1 MSLRDIKQRIHSVKS
16 TQKITSA
23 MKLVS
28 AAKLRRTQAA
38 IDCMRPYEQKLS
50 AILSSFLGN
59 VAVQSEYNVPREV
72 KKVVVI
78 PIASDTTLCGAF
90 NSNVIRLAKEV
101 VDEYRLQ
108 GIAIEIMPVGKKM
121 HEYFKKQGMDTV
133 DMLMKQAGAPQYPE
147 ISLVAKELMQRYAA
161 GEIDRI
167 ELVYTHSVSASKQ
180 IPQRELFLPVDTSLL
195 VSDNAVHT
203 VDYIIEPTKEELL
216 QSLIPKVIQL
226 HLYTVLLDS
235 SVAEHAAR
243 MIAMQ
248 IATDNADDLIAE
260 LTLEYNKGRQQ
271 AITNELLDILS
282 GSLPK

>member
-38 IDCMRPYEQKLS
+38 IDCLRPYEEKLS

-59 VAVQSEYNVPREV
+59 ATVQSEYNVSREV

-78 PIASDTTLCGAF
+78 PVASDTTLCGAF

-108 GIAIEIMPVGKKM
+108 GIAIEVMPVGKKM
-121 HEYFKKQGMDTV
+121 HESFKKQGIDTI
-133 DMLMKQAGAPQYPE
+133 DTLMKQAGAPLYSE
-147 ISLVAKELMQRYAA
+147 VAVAAKELMQRYIA

-180 IPQRELFLPVDTSLL
+180 IPQRELFLPIDTAML
-195 VSDNAVHT
+195 VSDNVTHT
-203 VDYIIEPTKEELL
+203 ADYIIEPTKEELL

-271 AITNELLDILS
+271 AITNELLDIVS

>member
-59 VAVQSEYNVPREV
+59 AAVQSEYNVPREV

-203 VDYIIEPTKEELL
+203 VDFIIEPTKEELL

>member
-38 IDCMRPYEQKLS
+38 IDCLRPYEEKLS

-59 VAVQSEYNVPREV
+59 ATVQSEYNVSREV

-78 PIASDTTLCGAF
+78 PVASDTTLCGAF
-90 NSNVIRLAKEV
+90 NSNVIRLAKEI

-108 GIAIEIMPVGKKM
+108 GIAIEVMPVGKKM
-121 HEYFKKQGMDTV
+121 HESFKKQGIDTI
-133 DMLMKQAGAPQYPE
+133 DTLMKQAGAPLYSE
-147 ISLVAKELMQRYAA
+147 VAVAAKELMQRYIA

-180 IPQRELFLPVDTSLL
+180 IPQREMFLPIDTAML
-195 VSDNAVHT
+195 VSDNATHT
-203 VDYIIEPTKEELL
+203 ADYIIEPTKEELL

-271 AITNELLDILS
+271 AITNELLDIVS

>member
-38 IDCMRPYEQKLS
+38 IDCLRPYEEKLS

-59 VAVQSEYNVPREV
+59 ATVQSEYNVSREV

-78 PIASDTTLCGAF
+78 PVASDTTLCGAF

-108 GIAIEIMPVGKKM
+108 GIAIEVMPVGKKM
-121 HEYFKKQGMDTV
+121 HESFKKQGIDTI
-133 DMLMKQAGAPQYPE
+133 DTLMKQAGAPLYTE
-147 ISLVAKELMQRYAA
+147 VAVAAKELMQRYIA

-180 IPQRELFLPVDTSLL
+180 IPQREMFLPIDTAML
-195 VSDNAVHT
+195 VSDNVTHT
-203 VDYIIEPTKEELL
+203 ADYIIEPTKEELL
-216 QSLIPKVIQL
+216 QSLIPKVIQM

-235 SVAEHAAR
+235 AVAEHAAR

-271 AITNELLDILS
+271 AITNELLDIVS

>member
-59 VAVQSEYNVPREV
+59 AAVQSEYNVPREV

-203 VDYIIEPTKEELL
+203 VDFIIAPTKEELL

-226 HLYTVLLDS
+226 HLYIVLLDS

>member
-59 VAVQSEYNVPREV
+59 AAVQSEYNVPREV

-180 IPQRELFLPVDTSLL
+180 IPQRELFLPLDTSLL

>member
-59 VAVQSEYNVPREV
+59 AAVQSEYNVPREV

>member
-38 IDCMRPYEQKLS
+38 IDCLRPYEEKLS

-59 VAVQSEYNVPREV
+59 ATVQSEYNVSREV

-78 PIASDTTLCGAF
+78 PVASDTTLCGAF

-108 GIAIEIMPVGKKM
+108 GIAIEVMPVGKKM
-121 HEYFKKQGMDTV
+121 HESFKKQGIDTI
-133 DMLMKQAGAPQYPE
+133 DTLMKQAGAPLYTE
-147 ISLVAKELMQRYAA
+147 VAVAAKELMQRYIA

-180 IPQRELFLPVDTSLL
+180 IPQREMFLPIDTAML
-195 VSDNAVHT
+195 VSDNVTHT
-203 VDYIIEPTKEELL
+203 ADYIIEPTKEELL
-216 QSLIPKVIQL
+216 QRLIPKVIQM

-235 SVAEHAAR
+235 AVAEHAAR

-271 AITNELLDILS
+271 AITNELLDIVS

>member
-1 MSLRDIKQRIHSVKS
+1 
-16 TQKITSA
+16 

-38 IDCMRPYEQKLS
+38 IDCLRPYEEKLS

-59 VAVQSEYNVPREV
+59 ATVQSEYNVSREV

-78 PIASDTTLCGAF
+78 PVASDTTLCGAF

-108 GIAIEIMPVGKKM
+108 GIAIEVMPVGKKM
-121 HEYFKKQGMDTV
+121 HESFKKQGIDTI
-133 DMLMKQAGAPQYPE
+133 DTLMKQAGAPLYSE
-147 ISLVAKELMQRYAA
+147 VAVAAKELMQRYIA

-180 IPQRELFLPVDTSLL
+180 IPQRELFLPIDTAML
-195 VSDNAVHT
+195 VSDNVTHT
-203 VDYIIEPTKEELL
+203 ADYIIEPTKEELL

-271 AITNELLDILS
+271 AITNELLDIVS

>member
-59 VAVQSEYNVPREV
+59 AAVQSEYNVPREV

-108 GIAIEIMPVGKKM
+108 GIAIEIMPVGKKI

-203 VDYIIEPTKEELL
+203 VDFIIEPTKEELL